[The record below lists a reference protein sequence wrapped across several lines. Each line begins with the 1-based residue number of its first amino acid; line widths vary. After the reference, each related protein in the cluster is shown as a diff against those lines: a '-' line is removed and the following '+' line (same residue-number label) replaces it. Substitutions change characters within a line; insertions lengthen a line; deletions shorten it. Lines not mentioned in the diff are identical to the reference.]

1 MIFDSTHLGQTIKY
15 FGSFPIQTLTNPK
28 ENLYHLFE
36 FNLLQTNSTTV
47 SIFKILIPNL
57 SMFDLQNHSINCF
70 VVVRS

>member
-15 FGSFPIQTLTNPK
+15 FGSFPIQILTNPK

-36 FNLLQTNSTTV
+36 FNLLQTNSTMV

-57 SMFDLQNHSINCF
+57 SMFDLQNHLKNCF
-70 VVVRS
+70 VVVKS